1 MIKWHVYNGL
11 NLLYLAKISTEGN
24 TAYWLVYGY
33 ISNYLG
39 IAKRTV
45 RIEFF
50 SEMLYQTIQL
60 THSKIPYNDVA

>member
-11 NLLYLAKISTEGN
+11 NLMYLTKISTEGN

-33 ISNYLG
+33 ISYYLD
-39 IAKRTV
+39 ITKRTV
-45 RIEFF
+45 RIEFV

-60 THSKIPYNDVA
+60 IHSDIPYDDVA